1 MSRRTALVRNP
12 FEFGR
17 ELRPD
22 ELADRRT
29 EIETIRRAVENRGK
43 LFLVGPRRFGK
54 TCVLAAAEHELVR
67 DGAVVLRYDAEA
79 FETVTALAEA
89 AVAAAARRLTSTLE
103 KGAEALR
110 RLLRGIRP
118 DITYDPATQAFS
130 VGLGPRAPKTE
141 VPALTDV
148 LDGIERLAAE
158 SGRTTAVF
166 IDEFQQVVLE
176 GGVRAERQIRAA
188 IQKHAHVAYVF
199 AGSKTRL
206 LDAMTGR
213 AGRPF
218 WRMGARLPLG
228 PIPREEFLDFLAKGF
243 RNLRPSPDRSALEY
257 ILGLAEDVPY
267 NVQRL
272 AHECWER
279 LRVQPAAQLTRAFV
293 DQALEAVVRTEYSGY
308 ARLWSGLTRAQ
319 KVALKAVIEERGRG
333 LTSSAVL
340 GRYALGSS
348 TMLKALRALEERDL
362 IRLDL
367 DGEERAWRIEDPFL
381 ASWLRLAQAASAR

>member
-1 MSRRTALVRNP
+1 MSRRTASARNP

-22 ELADRRT
+22 ELVDRGT
-29 EIETIRRAVENRGK
+29 EIETIRRVVENRGK

-54 TCVLAAAEHELVR
+54 TCVLAAAEHELAR
-67 DGAVVLRYDAEA
+67 EGAVVLRYDAEA

-89 AVAAAARRLTSTLE
+89 AVAAAAKRLTSTLE

-110 RLLRGIRP
+110 RLVRGIRP
-118 DITYDPATQAFS
+118 DISYDPVTQGFS

-166 IDEFQQVVLE
+166 IDEFQQVVLD

-218 WRMGARLPLG
+218 WRMGARLSLG
-228 PIPREEFLDFLAKGF
+228 PIPRQEFLDFLAKGF
-243 RNLRPSPDRSALEY
+243 YTPRRGADRSAIEHILE
-257 ILGLAEDVPY
+257 LAEDVPY

-279 LRVQPAAQLTRAFV
+279 LRVQPAAQLTSAFV
-293 DQALEAVVRTEYSGY
+293 DEALEAVVRTEYSGY
-308 ARLWSGLTRAQ
+308 ARLWAGLTRAQ
-319 KVALKAVIEERGRG
+319 KVALKAVIEERGRA
-333 LTSSAVL
+333 LTSSAAL
-340 GRYALGSS
+340 RRSGLGSS
-348 TMLKALRALEERDL
+348 TMLKALGALEERDL

-367 DGEERAWRIEDPFL
+367 DGEERAWRVEDPFL

>member
-1 MSRRTALVRNP
+1 MPRGTKAVRNP

-22 ELADRRT
+22 EVVDRRT
-29 EIETIRRAVENRGK
+29 EIETIRRVVENRGK

-54 TCVLAAAEHELVR
+54 TCVLAAAEHELAGE
-67 DGAVVLRYDAEA
+67 GAVILRYDAEA

-89 AVAAAARRLTSTLE
+89 AVAAAAKRLTSTLE

-110 RLLRGIRP
+110 RLVRGIRP
-118 DITYDPATQAFS
+118 DITYDPVTQGFS
-130 VGLGPRAPKTE
+130 VGLGPRTPKSE

-166 IDEFQQVVLE
+166 IDEFQQVVQE

-188 IQKHAHVAYVF
+188 IQKHSHVAYVF
-199 AGSKTRL
+199 AGSKTSL
-206 LDAMTGR
+206 LDAMTGS

-218 WRMGARLPLG
+218 WRMGARLFLG
-228 PIPREEFLDFLAKGF
+228 PIPREEFLDFLDGGF
-243 RNLRPSPDRSALEY
+243 RTQRRGVDRSALEH
-257 ILGLAEDVPY
+257 ILELAEDVPY
-267 NVQRL
+267 SVQRL

-279 LRVQPAAQLTRAFV
+279 LRVQPAAQLTSAFV
-293 DQALEAVVRTEYSGY
+293 DEALEAVVRTEYSGY
-308 ARLWSGLTRAQ
+308 ARIWAGLTRAQ
-319 KVALKAVIEERGRG
+319 KIALKAVIEERGRA
-333 LTSSAVL
+333 LTSSAAL
-340 GRYALGSS
+340 RRFGLGSS
-348 TMLKALRALEERDL
+348 TMLKALGALEERDL

-367 DGEERAWRIEDPFL
+367 DGAERAWRLEDPFL

>member
-1 MSRRTALVRNP
+1 
-12 FEFGR
+12 
-17 ELRPD
+17 
-22 ELADRRT
+22 
-29 EIETIRRAVENRGK
+29 
-43 LFLVGPRRFGK
+43 
-54 TCVLAAAEHELVR
+54 
-67 DGAVVLRYDAEA
+67 
-79 FETVTALAEA
+79 
-89 AVAAAARRLTSTLE
+89 
-103 KGAEALR
+103 
-110 RLLRGIRP
+110 
-118 DITYDPATQAFS
+118 
-130 VGLGPRAPKTE
+130 
-141 VPALTDV
+141 
-148 LDGIERLAAE
+148 
-158 SGRTTAVF
+158 VF

-228 PIPREEFLDFLAKGF
+228 PIPREEFLGFLDKGF
-243 RNLRPSPDRSALEY
+243 RTLRPSPDRSALEH

-272 AHECWER
+272 AHEGWER

-293 DQALEAVVRTEYSGY
+293 DEALEAVVRTEYSGY
-308 ARLWSGLTRAQ
+308 ARIWAGLTRAQ
-319 KVALKAVIEERGRG
+319 KVALKAVIEERGRA
-333 LTSSAVL
+333 LTSGAAL
-340 GRYALGSS
+340 RRFGLGSS
-348 TMLKALRALEERDL
+348 TMLKALGALEERDL